1 MLTGRG
7 NMRCRPDAGRLVRP
21 APRRVRSHAAHARSG
36 RLCIGLE
43 NAYGAPTLA
52 SFSRSARMLCA
63 LVRVACSL
71 QSSDASIG
79 GISSTSASMTTRTFD
94 GTWRDAGRTTH
105 TSVPDTLL
113 LSITS
118 VRRPSRR

>member
-1 MLTGRG
+1 
-7 NMRCRPDAGRLVRP
+7 MRADWCG
-21 APRRVRSHAAHARSG
+21 PRRDAYAATRRMRVPADRASG
-36 RLCIGLE
+36 L

-118 VRRPSRR
+118 TRRPSRR